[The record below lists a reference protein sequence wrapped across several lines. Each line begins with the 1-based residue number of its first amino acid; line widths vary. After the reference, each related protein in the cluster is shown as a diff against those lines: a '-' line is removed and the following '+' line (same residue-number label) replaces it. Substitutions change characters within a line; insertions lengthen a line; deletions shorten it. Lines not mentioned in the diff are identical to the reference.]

1 MKRSIVALCAALS
14 LCILAAP
21 IQAQTLAPEFAGA
34 YSLVD
39 LGTPA
44 GVPGPFGGLTLKAG
58 DINTLLLGGGAN
70 GAGGNVNQVSLERNI
85 VNGLNR
91 ITGFVGVA
99 SELSTAPNID
109 GGLVYGPNGVLMY
122 TGFSNNILGQI
133 KPGSSTPDKI
143 INLTALGIASST
155 GTIQFIPTGFGANS
169 GKLLIASYNSSDFY
183 TADLVADGNGTF
195 DLANVTPSLVDLGGV
210 GPEGIVY
217 VPGGSPL
224 FANPSMLVSEY
235 SAGRVSAY
243 EVDAL
248 GIPIV
253 ATRRDFVT
261 GLTGTEGATIDA
273 STGDFLFSTFGGGNR
288 VISVRGFTAATV
300 PEAGSGLLALLP
312 ILATGVVV
320 IVRRR
325 KSA

>member
-14 LCILAAP
+14 LCILVAP

-44 GVPGPFGGLTLKAG
+44 GVPTNFGGVTLKAG
-58 DINTLLLGGGAN
+58 DINTLLLGGAAN
-70 GAGGNVNQVSLERNI
+70 GASGNVNQVSLERNI

-183 TADLVADGNGTF
+183 TADLVADGTGTF
-195 DLANVTPSLVDLGGV
+195 DLANVSASLVNTGG

-217 VPGGSPL
+217 VPGGSAL

-261 GLTGTEGATIDA
+261 GLSGTEGATIDT

-288 VISVRGFTAATV
+288 VISVRGFAAVTV